1 MEIIN
6 NSIINTNTHLQE
18 TIKKLQ
24 NEYEKGIL
32 DTCKHYQNIFTEFDK
47 SLLEYFPVLNDMPS
61 VLPEDIRF
69 NPKIVI
75 EFDNN
80 RKASKILRDG
90 YWNNDYGFIQNRK
103 IMYEINLFQIY
114 DDIIKEIAKEI
125 KIYDITI
132 LQKLILYLRQH
143 CKLNNN
149 SNLLFIERIEEKAW
163 KCKLKVDNYLNI
175 ESDIYINEHSTENIY
190 FCFNKIPFPEIA
202 FTTNKLLNDII
213 YSYDN
218 SIINFK
224 KINNSYDILLSRRNI
239 SIMHCKRENDILS
252 KDNDNNVLEKCKYFI
267 PDNYEEVYN
276 YFEGFRKLAN
286 WHHGIVNVDKQR
298 IKHLESECKLDKKKI
313 EKLENEIKNK
323 NEMIEKYKNLVN

>member
-6 NSIINTNTHLQE
+6 NSIINLDKHLQE

-47 SLLEYFPVLNDMPS
+47 SLLECFPVLNDMPS

-75 EFDNN
+75 EFVNN

-103 IMYEINLFQIY
+103 IMYEIDLFQFVNE
-114 DDIIKEIAKEI
+114 KEMIGASIHNINPKN
-125 KIYDITI
+125 KM
-132 LQKLILYLRQH
+132 K
-143 CKLNNN
+143 
-149 SNLLFIERIEEKAW
+149 F
-163 KCKLKVDNYLNI
+163 KVDNYLNI
-175 ESDIYINEHSTENIY
+175 ECNLICSNIY
-190 FCFNKIPFPEIA
+190 LCFNKIPFPEIA
-202 FTTNKLLNDII
+202 FTTKKLLNDII
-213 YSYDN
+213 CNNCMNN
-218 SIINFK
+218 SIIYQHK
-224 KINNSYDILLSRRNI
+224 
-239 SIMHCKRENDILS
+239 ILS
-252 KDNDNNVLEKCKYFI
+252 KDWDNNVLEKCKYFI